1 MSPYEVAGVLSG
13 IVAVWLTTRENVWCW
28 PTGIVSVLLYV
39 VVFGRQKLYAGMG
52 LQVVYAALALYGW
65 YEWLHGGAGHGPLAV
80 SRAPAAAALPLAL
93 AGLVV
98 GLALGLVL
106 RSRTDAAL
114 PLWDA
119 GTASFSLVA
128 QAMQTRKWWE
138 NWIVWILVDVVLV
151 GMYLAQGLY
160 PTAALYAVYLGLAV
174 VGLARWRRSLLAAES
189 AR

>member
-1 MSPYEVAGVLSG
+1 VYIVLA
-13 IVAVWLTTRENVWCW
+13 IRENPWCW
-28 PTGIVSVLLYV
+28 PFGIANAVLFLF
-39 VVFGRQKLYAGMG
+39 VFTHARIYGAAA
-52 LQVVYAALALYGW
+52 LQVVYVVVSVYGW
-65 YEWLHGGAGHGPLAV
+65 YEWLHGGAGHGPLEV

-138 NWIVWILVDVVLV
+138 NWIVWIAVDVVLV

-174 VGLARWRRSLLAAES
+174 AGLARWHRSLLAAE
-189 AR
+189 ATR